1 MNSNNVINVI
11 TNAIIAATDRGDEN
25 HKLLICGYLQIKCRK
40 IIKNVHNALVKRLSN
55 AIV

>member
-25 HKLLICGYLQIKCRK
+25 HKLLICGYLQTKCK
-40 IIKNVHNALVKRLSN
+40 K
-55 AIV
+55 